1 MTSAGPPSAIDA
13 VHFLGMPEANT
24 ALAQA
29 VTYLSAAPKSNA
41 VYVAYTRAAEDATRD
56 IASPVPLHL
65 RNAPTGLMKELGYGR
80 GYRYA
85 HDEVEGVAEMS
96 SLPEHLQHRR
106 YYEPTD
112 RGVEGR
118 IRDALERARSLRT
131 GKKDEANEAHEED
144 KSKDR

>member
-1 MTSAGPPSAIDA
+1 VRFASEDVGNADPRALEVALAVKDA
-13 VHFLGMPEANT
+13 VHFLGMPESNT

-29 VTYLSAAPKSNA
+29 VTYLAAAPKSNA
-41 VYVAYTRAAEDATRD
+41 VLVAYGRAAEDATRD

-65 RNAPTGLMKELGYGR
+65 RNAPTKLMKELGYGR

-85 HDEVEGVAEMS
+85 HDEAEGVSEMS
-96 SLPEHLQHRR
+96 SLPEHLQSRR

-118 IRDALERARSLRT
+118 IREALERARKIR
-131 GKKDEANEAHEED
+131 D
-144 KSKDR
+144 KTRIE